1 MISKERKAEI
11 VQQYGGSEKNTGKPE
26 VQIALLTE
34 HIKVLSEHCET
45 HKKDH
50 HSRRGLIM
58 LVGKRKNMLSYLS
71 KRDIQRYRDVVASL
85 GLRK

>member
-1 MISKERKAEI
+1 MISKEKKAEI
-11 VQQYGGSEKNTGKPE
+11 VAKFGGDAKNTGKPE

-34 HIKVLSEHCET
+34 HIAELSAHCET
-45 HKKDH
+45 NKKDH

-58 LVGKRKNMLSYLS
+58 LVSKRKSLLSYLA
-71 KRDIQRYRDVVASL
+71 KRDIQRYRDILASL

>member
-11 VQQYGGSEKNTGKPE
+11 VRQYGGSDQNTGKPE

-34 HIKVLSEHCET
+34 HIKALSEHCET

-58 LVGKRKNMLSYLS
+58 LVGKRKNLLNYLS
-71 KRDIQRYRDVVASL
+71 NRDITRYREVVASL

>member
-1 MISKERKAEI
+1 MITKERKSEI
-11 VQQYGGSEKNTGKPE
+11 VREFGGDDKNTGKPE

-34 HIKVLSEHCET
+34 HTAALSKHCEVN
-45 HKKDH
+45 KKDP

-58 LVGKRKNMLSYLS
+58 LVGKRKNLLSYLA
-71 KRDIQRYRDVVASL
+71 KRDIQRYRDVVAAL

>member
-1 MISKERKAEI
+1 MISKERKSEI
-11 VQQYGGSEKNTGKPE
+11 VQKFGGEAKNTGKPE

-34 HIKVLSEHCET
+34 HIAELSSHCEVN
-45 HKKDH
+45 KKDH

-58 LVGKRKNMLSYLS
+58 LVSKRKSLLSYLA
-71 KRDIQRYRDVVASL
+71 KRDIQRYRDIIAAL

>member
-11 VQQYGGSEKNTGKPE
+11 VQQYGGSDKNTGKPE

-34 HIKVLSEHCET
+34 HIKELSAHCET

-58 LVGKRKNMLSYLS
+58 LVGKRKNLLGYLA
-71 KRDIQRYRDVVASL
+71 KRDIQRYREILASL

>member
-11 VQQYGGSEKNTGKPE
+11 IQQFGGTTANTGKPE

-34 HIKVLSEHCET
+34 HIAELSKHCEEN
-45 HKKDH
+45 KKDH

-58 LVGKRKNMLSYLS
+58 LVGKRKNLLAYLA
-71 KRDIQRYRDVVASL
+71 KRDIQRYREIVATL

>member
-1 MISKERKAEI
+1 MITKERKTEI
-11 VQQYGGSEKNTGKPE
+11 VREFGGDDKNTGKPE

-34 HIKVLSEHCET
+34 HIATLSKHCEVN
-45 HKKDH
+45 KKDH

-58 LVGKRKNMLSYLS
+58 LVGKRKNLLSYLA
-71 KRDIQRYRDVVASL
+71 KRDVQRYRDVLAAL

>member
-11 VQQYGGSEKNTGKPE
+11 VQQYGGSNQNTGKPE

-34 HIKVLSEHCET
+34 HIKALSEHCET

-58 LVGKRKNMLSYLS
+58 LVGKRKNLLAYLS
-71 KRDIQRYRDVVASL
+71 KRDIQRYREILAAL

>member
-1 MISKERKAEI
+1 MITKERKSEI
-11 VQQYGGSEKNTGKPE
+11 VREFGGDDKNTGKPE

-34 HIKVLSEHCET
+34 HIAALSKHCEVN
-45 HKKDH
+45 KKDH

-58 LVGKRKNMLSYLS
+58 LVGKRKNLLSYLA
-71 KRDIQRYRDVVASL
+71 KRDIQRYRDVVAAL

>member
-1 MISKERKAEI
+1 MITKERKVEI
-11 VQQYGGSEKNTGKPE
+11 VREYGGDEKNTGKPE
-26 VQIALLTE
+26 VQVALLTE
-34 HIKVLSEHCET
+34 HIAVLSKHCET
-45 HKKDH
+45 NKKDH

-58 LVGKRKNMLSYLS
+58 LVAKRKSLLSYIA

>member
-11 VQQYGGSEKNTGKPE
+11 VQTYGGSDMNTGKPE

-34 HIKVLSEHCET
+34 HIKALSGHCEAN
-45 HKKDH
+45 KKDH

-58 LVGKRKNMLSYLS
+58 LVGKRKNMLAYLS
-71 KRDIQRYRDVVASL
+71 KRDIQRYRDILAAL

>member
-11 VQQYGGSEKNTGKPE
+11 VQQYGGSDKNTGKPE

-58 LVGKRKNMLSYLS
+58 LVGKRKNLLSYLS
-71 KRDIQRYRDVVASL
+71 KRDIQRYRDIVASL

>member
-11 VQQYGGSEKNTGKPE
+11 IQQFGGSDKNTGKPE

-34 HIKVLSEHCET
+34 HIAELSKHCEQF
-45 HKKDH
+45 KKDH

-58 LVGKRKNMLSYLS
+58 LVGKRKNLLSYLA
-71 KRDIQRYRDVVASL
+71 KRDIQRYRDIVSTL

>member
-1 MISKERKAEI
+1 MITKERKSEI
-11 VQQYGGSEKNTGKPE
+11 VREFGGDDKNTGKPE

-34 HIKVLSEHCET
+34 HIAVLSKHCEVN
-45 HKKDH
+45 KKDH

-58 LVGKRKNMLSYLS
+58 LVGKRKNLLSYLA
-71 KRDIQRYRDVVASL
+71 KRDIQRYRDVVAAL